1 MIWSPAELLAYIS
14 QCDNLRPGDVI
25 GSGTVGNGCTWN
37 CRVDRLKPGDVVELE
52 VSGLGILPNSLGQPE
67 PAHWWP
73 TKRTNPL
80 LPQLSE
86 GQ

>member
-1 MIWSPAELLAYIS
+1 MAKNGRNGTPAYRRIQSVIWKRIET
-14 QCDNLRPGDVI
+14 GE
-25 GSGTVGNGCTWN
+25 
-37 CRVDRLKPGDVVELE
+37 LKPGDVVELE
-52 VSGLGILPNSLGQPE
+52 VSGLGILRNSLGQPE

-86 GQ
+86 G